1 MTLDTLRAVPTPE
14 GIELT
19 LKVAGPIARARAWAI
34 DFFIRLVILI
44 GFSVAA
50 GAMGR
55 VGMGLVTLFYFV
67 LEWVYPVLFE
77 VLGDGA
83 TPGKKSCNLRVLH
96 EDGTPVGWRASVAR
110 NLIRAVDFLPV
121 FYGFGLIAMLTN
133 RDFKRLGDL
142 AAGTIVV
149 HTEPKRARKPIPAA
163 EPMAPEVSLT
173 LIEQRAVIDFAERRS
188 TWSDERANELA
199 AHAAP
204 AWHDTHEARG
214 QPGTGE
220 AAANSAAA
228 KLMQVASYLVGRR
241 ATPVEGAEKVDRR
254 DVLPEGGSK

>member
-1 MTLDTLRAVPTPE
+1 LTIDTLRAVPTPE

-44 GFSVAA
+44 GFSTVAA
-50 GAMGR
+50 ALGR
-55 VGMGLVTLFYFV
+55 VGSGLTILFYFV
-67 LEWVYPVLFE
+67 LEWGYPVLFE
-77 VLGDGA
+77 VLSDGS
-83 TPGKKSCNLRVLH
+83 TPGKKTCDLRVLH

-110 NLIRAVDFLPV
+110 NLLRAVDFLPL

-133 RDFKRLGDL
+133 RDFKRLGDM

-163 EPMAPEVSLT
+163 DPTAPVVPLT
-173 LIEQRAVIDFAERRS
+173 LAEQRAVVDFAERRS

-204 AWHDTHEARG
+204 AWEN
-214 QPGTGE
+214 QSSGTRAGGRDVSV
-220 AAANSAAA
+220 AAGR
-228 KLMQVASYLVGRR
+228 LMQVASYLVGRR
-241 ATPVEGAEKVDRR
+241 VAADAPPGRPDRR
-254 DVLPEGGSK
+254 DSTPPERAP